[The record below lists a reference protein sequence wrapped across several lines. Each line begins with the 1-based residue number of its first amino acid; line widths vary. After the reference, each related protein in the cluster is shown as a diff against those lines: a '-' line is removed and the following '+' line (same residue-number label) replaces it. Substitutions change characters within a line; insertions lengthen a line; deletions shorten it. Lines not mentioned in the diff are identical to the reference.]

1 MKQKNKGF
9 TLIELIVTIAI
20 IAIFSGV
27 VLTVVG
33 TGAHSYRTTSSNTKV
48 QMETQDVM
56 DQIQNIIID
65 VNRSVYYTYGDAMNS
80 SVGDLVSNDIDS
92 NGEASGTAMSKTFM
106 ACSGKESSDSA
117 GSRDQEYDYSCD
129 VIMWNKQEQKL
140 YYACRTWK
148 GTESV
153 KNKTTDNSGVD
164 SGADENGTPTVNE
177 SSANGTS
184 AGAGSETE
192 VLDITDS
199 DMEVA
204 DATSDG
210 ENMGTTVSTRTS
222 EIQNKVDKTVLAEN
236 ITDFRVDVSKAVSE
250 RIIRFQFTADVNG
263 KETTT
268 VHTVNLRNQIQI
280 SKPEDGYG
288 KSDGDTPWIL
298 LTNYPTEVEPGKSVT
313 GFSKLMNGNIDPDT
327 VKWVVDS
334 GNGAFTAGI
343 TGAEDSAVTL
353 KANDNA
359 QDGDAITVHVE
370 ARTTDGRTVT
380 SKSGSIKVVN
390 KKVPVEL
397 VPNSDQLLLGVDN
410 SYELSDLI
418 KWKIKYSDESQKEL
432 SENQVVAWELENLPE
447 DNSISLE
454 KTNGMITIPR
464 NNLGTDT
471 SNSVFSIK
479 ATIQT
484 SDKTLT
490 GTIIVKLAR
499 IDILSSKD
507 EYEVGEQ
514 KPQYEYKEGGI
525 VKNPSNLLFNCTH
538 NSEKVE
544 LGTYKTAENFVQGD
558 VGNWTLNVS
567 VKVGEKNVSDQKNFT
582 VKSKPVECEMGGRD
596 IIIAGQPYLCS
607 YWTHNNF
614 HPEFALKKNQT
625 WKFEITWQV
634 TGESDPNTAFP
645 GGVKSIVNN
654 DVNLTIGSQEHGFVL
669 EAFVKVFDRDTTV
682 VAETYHASKNIRVIT
697 QSDVIMENPI
707 DTETNQAV
715 ENYTVIKG
723 RSYTRP
729 WSVYVWQYNPSTGEH
744 SRTKLESLTEK
755 NITWSYAEGWNN
767 EDKVWT
773 VPLKTSENYLTL
785 IMSVTISD
793 NEEDSALGGKNIM
806 PPNKWYRFDIPKTIN
821 ITDPETTIELLDDN
835 KQKSS
840 EIYPD
845 DTIKLTAYTKENGK
859 DFQPDHWRW
868 KWECLDMDTNQLV
881 NGVLSTVNNNL
892 NNQFIFTV
900 PSMSNQTT
908 AKRYEITASFAL
920 YDNDTVERKASYMV
934 TVKPYTVTAE
944 IMAVNNKTS
953 VFPGDTTQLYLKLKT
968 EKGIMDGTAT
978 WTPENWNQLSF
989 NGKSNSQGSIYDGKE
1004 IPITV
1009 AANNSVNQV
1018 TEASISVNY
1027 TLKSRF
1033 SYQGSVS
1040 TKLTI
1045 TPLTLILTS
1054 SADQIYYGD
1063 DNSVDISADIVD
1075 AENDKHVTDKD
1086 GYSIEWSLS
1095 PALNEI
1101 YELNST
1107 VGAKVQL
1114 TMKKAPDKSIPVT
1127 VTAVAKKSEN
1137 IVCTASKIIT
1147 VNPKTTIE
1155 KAYNCPAGLEQ
1166 KLEFNSEHQNKE
1178 IQSIKTS
1185 YLTSTGN
1192 EPVECKQDDL
1202 KILTFDSEN
1211 MKVQMNSSAENFAS
1225 YKYAKISVDLGDVLY
1240 NFYIYPVQYNVY
1252 DYEVGKSSADA
1263 TAYAPTD
1270 IESIRKLCVLKSNDK
1285 DEPIGYTYTYST
1297 NGKLNDSNRCELRFS
1312 VYSKTGVGYFDGNYV
1327 DSSANKWFMRR
1338 RVNKEWVYYRLE
1350 GNKWYYFHN
1359 GDDTQNLMLKAK
1371 RTRFYW
1377 NLSNDTHLFDSNG
1390 KEIGEISNTFFWKK
1404 WN

>member
-1 MKQKNKGF
+1 MKQRNKGF

-117 GSRDQEYDYSCD
+117 GSEDQEYDYSCD
-129 VIMWNKQEQKL
+129 IIMWNKQEQKL

-164 SGADENGTPTVNE
+164 SGADENGTTTVNE

-222 EIQNKVDKTVLAEN
+222 EIQNKVDKIVLAEN
-236 ITDFRVDVSKAVSE
+236 ITDFRVDVSKVVSE

-334 GNGAFTAGI
+334 ANGAFTAGI

-353 KANDNA
+353 KANDDA
-359 QDGDAITVHVE
+359 QDGDTITIHVE

-525 VKNPSNLLFNCTH
+525 VKNPSNLVFNCTH

-558 VGNWTLNVS
+558 VGNWALNVS
-567 VKVGEKNVSDQKNFT
+567 VKVGEKNVNDQKNFT
-582 VKSKPVECEMGGRD
+582 VKSKLVECEMGGRD

-614 HPEFALKKNQT
+614 HPEFALKHNQT

-634 TGESDPNTAFP
+634 TGESDSNTAFP

-654 DVNLTIGSQEHGFVL
+654 NVNLTIGSQEHGFVL

-723 RSYTRP
+723 RSYIRP

-908 AKRYEITASFAL
+908 EKHYKITASFAL
-920 YDNDTVERKASYMV
+920 YDNDIVGRKASYMV

-953 VFPGDTTQLYLKLKT
+953 VFPGDTTQLYLRLKT

-989 NGKSNSQGSIYDGKE
+989 NGRSNSQESIYDGKE

-1009 AANNSVNQV
+1009 AANNSVSQV

-1045 TPLTLILTS
+1045 TPLTLILAS
-1054 SADQIYYGD
+1054 SSDQIYYGD

-1075 AENDKHVTDKD
+1075 AENDQHVTDED

-1114 TMKKAPDKSIPVT
+1114 MMKKAPDKSIPVT

-1166 KLEFNSEHQNKE
+1166 KLEFNSEHQKKE
-1178 IQSIKTS
+1178 IQNIKTS

-1192 EPVECKQDDL
+1192 EPIECKQDDL

-1240 NFYIYPVQYNVY
+1240 NFYIYPVQNNVY
-1252 DYEVGKSSADA
+1252 DYELNKGSGNAI
-1263 TAYAPTD
+1263 AYVPTD
-1270 IESIRKLCVLKSNDK
+1270 IDSIRKLCSLDND
-1285 DEPIGYTYTYST
+1285 GYTYTYART
-1297 NGKLNDSNRCELRFS
+1297 DKKNKNFELRFS
-1312 VYSKTGVGYFDGNYV
+1312 VYSKTGIGSFNGNYI

-1338 RVNKEWVYYRLE
+1338 QDNTNDWVFYRLE
-1350 GNKWYYFHN
+1350 GNRWYRFHN
-1359 GDDTQNLMLKAK
+1359 GDRNEQDLKKKAQI
-1371 RTRFYW
+1371 TRFYW
-1377 NLSNDTHLFDSNG
+1377 RLNSKTHLFDDKGNETTEVSN
-1390 KEIGEISNTFFWKK
+1390 SYFWKK
-1404 WN
+1404 WK